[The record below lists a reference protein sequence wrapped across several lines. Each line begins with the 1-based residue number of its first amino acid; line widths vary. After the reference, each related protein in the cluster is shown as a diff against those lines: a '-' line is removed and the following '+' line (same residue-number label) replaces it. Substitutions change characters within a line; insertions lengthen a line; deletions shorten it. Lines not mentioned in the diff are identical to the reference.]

1 MNSTSPRRRRHAPT
15 ALLAALTAAGL
26 ALAGC
31 SATPSSTS
39 TDGTSYTIGV
49 FELAQ
54 ADLIDSVVA
63 AFEKSVKKEL
73 GSDVTVTFDLQNANG
88 DQSLTTSLARDFAS
102 SDDDAFAVIGTPAV
116 IALAQQIKDKPI
128 FALAMGDP
136 VGAGLAK
143 SLDEPGGNVTG
154 SIDYVE
160 PALLLDKML
169 KIQPDLTSVG
179 TVYDPSNQNMQVW
192 VKALKKAAAEDDLT
206 VTEATISGSSDVAQA
221 ARSLNGRADSV
232 LIGPDATVIA
242 GLDAVT
248 AAATGSGTPLY
259 ISGGDASVAG
269 VLASIGPDY
278 PLTGTSAGKI
288 AAKVLL
294 GADPATT
301 AFAVPTGLDVTI
313 NGATAKQLDLTIAQD
328 VLDSATVL

>member
-1 MNSTSPRRRRHAPT
+1 MNSTSPRRRRLTPI
-15 ALLAALTAAGL
+15 ALLAALTAVGL
-26 ALAGC
+26 VMAGC
-31 SATPSSTS
+31 SATPSGTSTS
-39 TDGTSYTIGV
+39 GTSFKIGV
-49 FELAQ
+49 FEVAQ
-54 ADLIDSVVA
+54 ADLIDGVVT

-88 DQSLTTSLARDFAS
+88 DQSLTASLARDFAS
-102 SDDDAFAVIGTPAV
+102 SDDDAFAVVGTPAV

-143 SLDEPGGNVTG
+143 SLEKPGGNVTG

-169 KIQPDLTSVG
+169 KIQPGLKSVG

-192 VKALKKAAAEDDLT
+192 VTALKKAAAKAKLT
-206 VTEATISGSSDVAQA
+206 VTESTISGASDVAQA

-232 LIGPDATVIA
+232 LIGPDAVVVA

-248 AAATGSGTPLY
+248 AATTGSGTALY
-259 ISGGDASVAG
+259 LSGGDASVTG

-313 NGATAKQLDLTIAQD
+313 NSATAKKLGLTVPQD